1 MALYILSLGSQYA
14 VGEVLLGEQPGEDSQ
29 HVVLVIVPFQ
39 AVLLELP
46 RTHLKFSNYFSN
58 FSRFLLWNFFLKT

>member
-1 MALYILSLGSQYA
+1 MALNIFPLSCQDA
-14 VGEVLLGEQPGEDSQ
+14 VCEVLLGEEPCEDPQ